1 MNGPAPASGGGGKSP
16 ASLKPLAGQSLV
28 PGMSKSDD
36 DIRREL
42 SGLIEDA
49 VPEDDPARRQALLTL
64 ADHWSDILR
73 RRRAA
78 GLEGDALSA

>member
-1 MNGPAPASGGGGKSP
+1 
-16 ASLKPLAGQSLV
+16 
-28 PGMSKSDD
+28 MSKSDD

-78 GLEGDALSA
+78 GLEGDALSV